1 MTPRRMRLV
10 AFLLA
15 GPTAHHHGMWRHPET
30 DNGFL
35 TPEYYEHIARV
46 LEAGC
51 FDALFFADILAIMDF
66 YKGNYETVLSRG
78 GQMGLLDPMPMAAQM
93 ARVTQHIGIGVSVS
107 SSFVHAFQT
116 ARTFAT
122 MDHLSGGRMAWNI
135 ITTSSEPQWANFGM
149 AQIPRDER
157 YDIAD
162 EVVEACT
169 RLWDSWEAD
178 ALILD
183 KVTGRFADPAKV
195 HRVNYAGKYVKTRG
209 PLTVPRTTQGWPVL
223 MQAGSSP
230 RGREFAARWA
240 EIIFTLQHAIPD
252 MQAFRADIHTRME
265 QRGRRPEEC
274 QILVSVDPICGESR
288 SVAQEKAE
296 YLNSLV
302 DPELGLALISAH
314 IGTDLSR
321 YRLDQPL
328 QDVETAQGSRGSFDV
343 ILQGTRSEGL
353 TLGDAARRFAVS
365 ELCPQVIGTAVDIAD
380 QLQAMFD
387 AGGCDGFV
395 LTPTTFPG
403 CFEQFSRAV
412 VPELQRRGLV
422 RTRYEGRT
430 LRENL
435 RCQT

>member
-1 MTPRRMRLV
+1 MTMSGRRMRLV
-10 AFLLA
+10 AFLLS

-30 DNGFL
+30 DNAFL

-46 LEAGC
+46 LEDGF
-51 FDALFFADILAIMDF
+51 FDAFFFADILALMDV
-66 YKGNYETVLSRG
+66 YKGGYETLLGRG
-78 GQMGLLDPMPMAAQM
+78 GQMGLLDPIPMAAQM
-93 ARVTQHIGIGVSVS
+93 ARVTKHIGIGVSVS
-107 SSFVHAFQT
+107 TSFVPAFQT

-135 ITTSSEPQWANFGM
+135 VTTSSTPQWANFGL
-149 AQIPRDER
+149 APTPRDQR

-178 ALILD
+178 ALVLD
-183 KVTGRFADPAKV
+183 KDGGRFADPSKV
-195 HRVNYAGKYVKTRG
+195 HRVDYEGRFVRTKG
-209 PLTVPRTTQGWPVL
+209 PLTVPRSPQGWPVL

-240 EIIFTLQHAIPD
+240 EIIFTLQHSVSD
-252 MQAFRADIHTRME
+252 MCEFREDMHARMA

-274 QILVSVDPICGESR
+274 QILVSVDPVVGETR
-288 SVAQEKAE
+288 AIAEEKAA
-296 YLNSLV
+296 YLNELV

-314 IGTDLSR
+314 IGMDMSK
-321 YRLDQPL
+321 YRLDQRL
-328 QDVETAQGSRGSFDV
+328 EDVDVSDGSRGSFDV
-343 ILQGTRSEGL
+343 IMQGTRSHGM
-353 TLGDAARRFAVS
+353 TLGDVAKRFAVS
-365 ELCPQVIGTAVDIAD
+365 ELCPQVIGTAEDIAD
-380 QLQAMFD
+380 QLEAMFA

-403 CFEQFSRAV
+403 CFEQFGRAV

-422 RTRYEGRT
+422 RKSYAGST

-435 RCQT
+435 RG

>member
-169 RLWDSWEAD
+169 RLWDSWEPN

-183 KVTGRFADPAKV
+183 KATGRFADPAKV

-252 MQAFRADIHTRME
+252 MQAFRADIHARME

-274 QILVSVDPICGESR
+274 QILVSVDPIFGESR

-365 ELCPQVIGTAVDIAD
+365 ELCPQVIGTAADIAD